1 MRAVA
6 AVAVAL
12 LISTTSHSAVA
23 QYDQANKGYQHN
35 HNLQPGTPG
44 VRCHADADVRTAAGK
59 PVQYSGRLLDG
70 YGNYYFFFF
79 FL

>member
-23 QYDQANKGYQHN
+23 QYDQANKGYQYN
-35 HNLQPGTPG
+35 HNLQPGTQRPG
-44 VRCHADADVRTAAGK
+44 VLLID
-59 PVQYSGRLLDG
+59 SGPRVVVKRKLKKKRWK
-70 YGNYYFFFF
+70 
-79 FL
+79 